1 MIWMWVAAGAALGGV
16 MRYAA
21 NLGAGRM
28 GLTAF
33 PWATLFVNVLGS
45 AVIGFFATVTGD
57 QGRVVARPELR
68 MFVMT
73 GICGGFTTFSSFSLE
88 TLRLIED
95 REYLLAALN
104 AGGSLALC
112 MVAVFA
118 GAMAGAVL
126 NNQK

>member
-16 MRYAA
+16 LRYGA

-28 GLTAF
+28 GMTAF

-68 MFVMT
+68 MFVMA

-88 TLRLIED
+88 TMKLIED
-95 REYLLAALN
+95 REWLMAGLN
-104 AGGSLALC
+104 AGGSLVLC
-112 MVAVFA
+112 LAAVFA
-118 GAMAGAVL
+118 GAAAGAMV
-126 NNQK
+126 NQK